1 MTTQA
6 TSITTG
12 NPSMSKIF
20 TLSATDDVW
29 SGNVLTDSIANQSI
43 GILIPGA
50 SLTFA
55 QAEYEAGCM
64 AWRLQNAQSLRV
76 TSRGWGVK
84 AGANC
89 MSEAG
94 VSPVTVSPND
104 ILTVY
109 PLPVDATAQKSNVL
123 AWVTTTKGVELFKA
137 KGVADNTATAMNTAV
152 NGQGLGDAFFN
163 STLQAITIQCEDGCT
178 LDSIQIIDEMGGVVF
193 TAQGNVRGATTP
205 AAKSNE
211 YNLSL
216 PRLAIRIGKG
226 WSFKVITVSE

>member
-1 MTTQA
+1 
-6 TSITTG
+6 
-12 NPSMSKIF
+12 MSKVF
-20 TLSATDDVW
+20 TDSSTDDVW
-29 SGNVLTDSIANQSI
+29 SGNVLTDSIAGQSI
-43 GILIPGA
+43 GILIPNA
-50 SLTFA
+50 TLTFA
-55 QAEYEAGCM
+55 QAEYEAGLC

-76 TSRGWGVK
+76 TARGWAVK
-84 AGANC
+84 AGQNC
-89 MSEAG
+89 MGEAG
-94 VSPVTVSPND
+94 IPPVRVAPND

-123 AWVTTTKGVELFKA
+123 AWVTTTKGTELFKGL
-137 KGVADNTATAMNTAV
+137 GVADNTATALVTAV

-163 STLQAITIQCEDGCT
+163 STLQSLSVQCEDGCT

-211 YNLSL
+211 YNLDL
-216 PRLAIRIGKG
+216 PRLTINIGKG

>member
-1 MTTQA
+1 
-6 TSITTG
+6 
-12 NPSMSKIF
+12 MSKIF
-20 TLSATDDVW
+20 TSSSSTNDVW
-29 SGNVLTDSIANQSI
+29 SGNVLTDSIAGQSI
-43 GILIPGA
+43 GILIPN
-50 SLTFA
+50 STLTFA

-76 TSRGWGVK
+76 SARGWGVK
-84 AGANC
+84 AGQNC
-89 MSEAG
+89 MGEAG
-94 VSPVTVSPND
+94 ISAVRVAPND

-109 PLPVDATAQKSNVL
+109 PLPVDGTAQKSNVL
-123 AWVTTTKGVELFKA
+123 AWVTTTKGTELFKGLA
-137 KGVADNTATAMNTAV
+137 VADNTATALVTAV

-163 STLQAITIQCEDGCT
+163 STLQSLSVQCEDGCT

-211 YNLSL
+211 YNLDL
-216 PRLAIRIGKG
+216 PRLAINIGKG

>member
-1 MTTQA
+1 
-6 TSITTG
+6 
-12 NPSMSKIF
+12 
-20 TLSATDDVW
+20 
-29 SGNVLTDSIANQSI
+29 
-43 GILIPGA
+43 
-50 SLTFA
+50 
-55 QAEYEAGCM
+55 
-64 AWRLQNAQSLRV
+64 
-76 TSRGWGVK
+76 
-84 AGANC
+84 

-94 VSPVTVSPND
+94 ISPITVSPND